1 MTIENYK
8 NMQLEMK
15 KKVLLNHFKNYGCL
29 TVRYME
35 KAEKAAAR
43 GVTFMVNYW
52 DRKAL
57 KYAEIRDKILNK
69 IEALSV

>member
-8 NMQLEMK
+8 NMQIGMK
-15 KKVLLNHFKNYGCL
+15 KNVLLDHFRNYGRL

-35 KAEKAAAR
+35 KAEKAASR
-43 GVTFMVNYW
+43 GVTIMVNYW
-52 DRKAL
+52 HRKAL
-57 KYAEIRDKILNK
+57 KYAEARDKILTD